1 MGFQDRPCPHGK
13 KRYIQNKVRTLDTY
27 GSVSGIL
34 ATYNAYHGK
43 TLGALSATGKKK
55 NPNAIFGAPVEG
67 FEYIPFG
74 NLASLEEKLKS
85 KAGGTTESQFA
96 AFIVEPIQVIPPPYP
111 SPFVFVSFLETNLGG
126 RWDHCVTRGV
136 FEGCAGYMYE
146 IWRVGYI

>member
-1 MGFQDRPCPHGK
+1 
-13 KRYIQNKVRTLDTY
+13 
-27 GSVSGIL
+27 L

-74 NLASLEEKLKS
+74 NLSALEEKLKS
-85 KAGGTTESQFA
+85 KEGETTESQFA
-96 AFIVEPIQVIPPPYP
+96 AFIVEPIQVIPSP
-111 SPFVFVSFLETNLGG
+111 SSPSISRRETNVGG

-136 FEGCAGYMYE
+136 FEGRARYMYE
-146 IWRVGYI
+146 IWRIGYL